1 MVEGVLQNQDGVTSI
16 RAEMVQGLGG
26 LSVDFGAH
34 DFY

>member
-1 MVEGVLQNQDGVTSI
+1 MVEGVLQNQDDVTSI

-26 LSVDFGAH
+26 PSVDFEAH